1 MGRASVEAERA
12 MEGSN
17 IEVAKLSVFNREIGR
32 VGGFIIIYR
41 LYLRM
46 QMRGATVKEQIQWV
60 LSYMQG
66 GLADVWKKNLLEDLE
81 TEEAEFGS
89 AGEFLLELKIMEK
102 FVQESWRVVKD
113 SRYKGRAL
121 VKEFKRGMNGTIRRK
136 LMEIERPLTSIDQW
150 YKYATNLNR
159 YWRKS
164 KRKEKRIRGQ

>member
-66 GLADVWKKNLLEDLE
+66 GLADV
-81 TEEAEFGS
+81 
-89 AGEFLLELKIMEK
+89 
-102 FVQESWRVVKD
+102 
-113 SRYKGRAL
+113 
-121 VKEFKRGMNGTIRRK
+121 
-136 LMEIERPLTSIDQW
+136 
-150 YKYATNLNR
+150 
-159 YWRKS
+159 
-164 KRKEKRIRGQ
+164 